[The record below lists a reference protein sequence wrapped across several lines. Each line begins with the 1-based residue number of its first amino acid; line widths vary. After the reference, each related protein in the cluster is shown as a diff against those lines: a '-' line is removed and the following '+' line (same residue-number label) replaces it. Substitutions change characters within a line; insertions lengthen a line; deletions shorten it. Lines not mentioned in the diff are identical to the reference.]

1 MAQFTVHG
9 PALSTY
15 VRTTRMILEATNT
28 PYELNSVDIMSGEQN
43 APDYLAK
50 HPFGKVPTLEI
61 DGQYLYETCA
71 IAEYLDAAVNN
82 RGFTPDDLMLQAR
95 MRQIMA
101 IVDSYLYGP
110 AISTITIQRLI
121 VPSRGGETD
130 TAAVEA
136 AIPKV
141 QTALKAIEAI
151 ATCSPYLLGAD
162 VTLADL
168 YLLPVVFYLSNT
180 PDWDAVISETP
191 QLKTWW
197 DQASQLPSFQ
207 QVLK

>member
-1 MAQFTVHG
+1 MANIVLYG

-15 VRTTRMILEATNT
+15 VRTVRMILTEANT
-28 PYELNSVDIMSGEQN
+28 AYDFQPVDIFKGEQN
-43 APDYLAK
+43 APEYLAK

-71 IAEYLDAAVNN
+71 IAQYLDAAVNN
-82 RGFTPDDLMLQAR
+82 NGFTPDDLMTQAR

-101 IVDSYLYGP
+101 IVDSYLYSP
-110 AISTITIQRLI
+110 AITTLTIQRLI
-121 VPSRGGETD
+121 VPSQGGQTD
-130 TAAVEA
+130 EAAVA
-136 AIPKV
+136 AAVPKV
-141 QTALKAIEAI
+141 QTALQAIEAI
-151 ATCSPYLLGAD
+151 ASCAPYLLGAA

-180 PDWDAVISETP
+180 PDWAAVISKTP

-197 DQASQLPSFQ
+197 ETASQLPSFKE
-207 QVLK
+207 VTG

>member
-1 MAQFTVHG
+1 MANFVLYG

-15 VRTTRMILEATNT
+15 VRTVRMIFTEANT
-28 PYELNSVDIMSGEQN
+28 PYELKPVDIFTGEQN
-43 APDYLAK
+43 SPDYLAK

-82 RGFTPDDLMLQAR
+82 NGLTPDDLMAQAH

-101 IVDSYLYGP
+101 IVDSYLYPP
-110 AISTITIQRLI
+110 AITTITIQRLI
-121 VPSRGGETD
+121 VPSRGGQTD
-130 TAAVEA
+130 EAAVA
-136 AIPKV
+136 AAVPKV

-151 ATCSPYLLGAD
+151 AACSPYLLGAEL
-162 VTLADL
+162 TLADL
-168 YLLPVVFYLSNT
+168 YLLPVVLYLSNT
-180 PDWDAVISETP
+180 PDWEAVISETP
-191 QLKTWW
+191 QLKAWW
-197 DQASQLPSFQ
+197 ETASQLPSFK